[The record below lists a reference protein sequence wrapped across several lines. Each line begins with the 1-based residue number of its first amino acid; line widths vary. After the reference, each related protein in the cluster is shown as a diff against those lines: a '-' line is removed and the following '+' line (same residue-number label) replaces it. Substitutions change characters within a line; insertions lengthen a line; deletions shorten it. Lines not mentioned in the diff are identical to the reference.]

1 MNKKDFMLQENH
13 ITGLLSGFLSGTLT
27 PKEKSDLYHYIMDDA
42 HKDEMMLWLQE
53 QWMKETQQSADIS
66 SDAIFAKIKAEIEN
80 YPMISGQQH
89 AERTIHIH
97 QKSSTIHQKSSIEN
111 QKLRRFLRYAAI
123 FVIAFGLSWA
133 IQKKTADAPD
143 MGIVV
148 AGTSSQ
154 YNEILVPYGSKAKVR
169 LPDSSTVW
177 LNAGARLKYPAQFDG
192 NLREVFLQ
200 GEGFFDVTKDSQ
212 HPFIVNS
219 NGMIIKVLGTK
230 FNLMAYADDQI
241 IETTLVEG
249 SIEILGLKDTDR
261 KSNVVLEPGQK
272 LTLRKE
278 NDQYEVHNIQEAG
291 LSIPEKDTTLVKI
304 KSADLLEKANVE
316 IATAWTENKLV
327 FVKERFGDIKTKI
340 ERWYGVT
347 IEVKDPEI
355 LDYRFTGTFEKQTFE
370 QAMNALSKAASCK
383 FRIDKNKVI
392 VSK

>member
-1 MNKKDFMLQENH
+1 MNRKDFMLQENY
-13 ITGLLSGFLSGTLT
+13 IAGLLSGFLSGALT
-27 PKEKSDLYHYIMDDA
+27 SKEKSDLYHYIIDDV
-42 HKDEMMLWLQE
+42 HKDEVMAWLQE
-53 QWMKETQQSADIS
+53 QWMKETRQSADMS
-66 SDAIFAKIKAEIEN
+66 GDALFAKIKAEIEN
-80 YPMISGQQH
+80 STVTAQKH
-89 AERTIHIH
+89 AGHKIHINR
-97 QKSSTIHQKSSIEN
+97 KSKIVN
-111 QKLRRFLRYAAI
+111 LKLIFRYAAV
-123 FVIAFGLSWA
+123 FAIAFGLSWA
-133 IQKKTADAPD
+133 IQKKTAGAPD
-143 MGIVV
+143 TLIV
-148 AGTSSQ
+148 AGVSPQ
-154 YNEILVPYGSKAKVR
+154 YNEILVPYGSKTKVI

-219 NGMIIKVLGTK
+219 NGLNIKVLGTK
-230 FNLMAYADDQI
+230 FNLMAHADDQI

-249 SIEILGLKDTDR
+249 SIEVLGLKDADS

-291 LSIPEKDTTLVKI
+291 LSIPEENATPVKI
-304 KSADLLEKANVE
+304 KSADLMEKANVE
-316 IATAWTENKLV
+316 IAVAWTENKLV

-347 IEVKDPEI
+347 IEVKDPDI